1 MITIVSIITLYVF
14 TIELFGTEI
23 GLLFATLFLLGMLIT
38 MAISKFTGFDKKLY
52 EWLERE

>member
-1 MITIVSIITLYVF
+1 MIATVSIITLYVF

-38 MAISKFTGFDKKLY
+38 MAISKLMSFDKKFN